1 MEWKYLSKWKKEQ
14 RWQCI
19 SMNNVRW
26 KDQRVILLQSLL
38 YSVYNDVTAA
48 NLFCLFDFLLHLP
61 CFSIVILLLLAE
73 LILFWWSR
81 VHDGNIWKI
90 NWRPG
95 QLEWGGEGWGC
106 LLLGPWEE
114 LLIWLDS
121 SVDTSPPLINTSP
134 SLSPPPGS
142 ISVKTI
148 RVNRNSSFSP
158 THRRHWV
165 AIAGK

>member
-1 MEWKYLSKWKKEQ
+1 MYFNEQCPMKRSKSHPFTKSVVFCVQWCYCSQ
-14 RWQCI
+14 FVLFVWFY
-19 SMNNVRW
+19 VTFA
-26 KDQRVILLQSLL
+26 LFL
-38 YSVYNDVTAA
+38 YCPSSTFGWID
-48 NLFCLFDFLLHLP
+48 
-61 CFSIVILLLLAE
+61 IVLMIPSA
-73 LILFWWSR
+73 WWGTSE
-81 VHDGNIWKI
+81 KI

-121 SVDTSPPLINTSP
+121 SVDPSPPLINISA
-134 SLSPPPGS
+134 SLSPSPGS

-148 RVNRNSSFSP
+148 RVNRNSRFSP
-158 THRRHWV
+158 THCRHWV